1 MAWKQGRP
9 GSGGG
14 SGISGAEIDAIRNI
28 TARHAS
34 FARWSPAGESGFLAP
49 IVLFSDT
56 ATSLPADAVSEDS
69 GSPRLV
75 LTRGTGTGTFAIVWR
90 EALDAFGADGNRS
103 LSPTAGWEVLAR
115 LDIDADAA
123 NQWLL
128 VGGFN
133 TAGSFPFPD
142 TWSIANAAGVG
153 FTTRAP
159 ATGTLDLEVMSSGP
173 AAAFSRATLANAR
186 NVGARLLVS
195 ARQYPASD
203 PDGARIRGRV
213 LNLDTNVEIE
223 NTVSTNLPNAMMH
236 AGIIH
241 NVGATPVGS
250 AGLTLRSVIV
260 GYP

>member
-9 GSGGG
+9 GGGG
-14 SGISGAEIDAIRNI
+14 GGDSGAEVDAIRNI

-34 FARWSPAGESGFLAP
+34 FARWGPAGESGFPAP
-49 IVLFSDT
+49 IVIFSDT
-56 ATSLPADAVSEDS
+56 STSLPADAVSEDS

-75 LTRGTGTGTFAIVWR
+75 LTRGTATATFAIVWR
-90 EALDAFGADGNRS
+90 EALDPSGNDGNRT
-103 LSPTAGWEVLAR
+103 LSPTAGWELLAR
-115 LDIDADAA
+115 LDLDAA
-123 NQWLL
+123 ALNQWFLA
-128 VGGFN
+128 GGFN

-142 TWSIANAAGVG
+142 TWSIADAAGVG

-159 ATGTLDLEVMSSGP
+159 ATPVLDLEVMSSGP
-173 AAAFSRATLANAR
+173 AAAFSRASLANAR

-203 PDGARIRGRV
+203 PGGARIRGRV
-213 LNLDTNVEIE
+213 LNLDTNVEVE
-223 NTVSTNLPNAMMH
+223 NTVTTNLPTAMMH